1 MSLRYDFDIL
11 RTASD
16 DQTFETL
23 SGETK
28 DGVRP
33 VAMFRDVKTSDALRG
48 ASPKIRKIFQDAG
61 FELAAHDSGIAPD
74 VYSPADKADRDQI
87 LQVLFAN
94 IKNQGVQGE
103 YSGEFDLLQFLA
115 HVKRAR
121 PVQGI
126 VQPVMT
132 APAPEPMPT
141 NRTRRRAV
149 PGRIGFALGLAVI
162 LFVLFK
168 FLEATGTSTP

>member
-1 MSLRYDFDIL
+1 MV
-11 RTASD
+11 RT
-16 DQTFETL
+16 
-23 SGETK
+23 
-28 DGVRP
+28 
-33 VAMFRDVKTSDALRG
+33 VALFRDVKTSDALRG

-74 VYSPADKADRDQI
+74 VYPPADQVDRDQI

-94 IKNQGVQGE
+94 IKSQGVQGE
-103 YSGEFDLLQFLA
+103 YSGEFDLLQFMA

-121 PVQGI
+121 PVQGV
-126 VQPVMT
+126 VQPTLT
-132 APAPEPMPT
+132 ALTPEPMPVG
-141 NRTRRRAV
+141 RTKRRAL

-168 FLEATGTSTP
+168 FLEATGAATP